1 MSKLRRPPSPPRMP
15 TKPRSKPIPAAKST
29 ARRAGSNVQGHEYS
43 PETGHLT
50 VTFHG
55 GRQYRYSGVS
65 KEIAERFRD
74 SSSQGSFLHSHII
87 GKFDATKI

>member
-1 MSKLRRPPSPPRMP
+1 MRKLPTLPKPPRLP
-15 TKPRSKPIPAAKST
+15 TKARAPATKTT

-55 GRQYRYSGVS
+55 GRQYRYEGVD
-65 KEIAERFRD
+65 KELAEKFRD

-87 GKFDATKI
+87 GKHDATKI

>member
-1 MSKLRRPPSPPRMP
+1 MKKPTTLKQLAARTRKRPTPA
-15 TKPRSKPIPAAKST
+15 TKTT
-29 ARRAGSNVQGHEYS
+29 ARRAGSNVSGHEYS

-55 GRQYRYSGVS
+55 GRQYRYSGVD
-65 KEIAERFRD
+65 KELAERFRD